1 MKTISAKRSLIE
13 SFKRVQV
20 LPLLANDAAPAGPR
34 EIKAT
39 SVAPVHSQSIAPLG
53 YVPNLPV
60 SSPDY
65 YKAVAACLAS
75 AVALSVNL
83 SGTSRPLAAMNGW
96 VG

>member
-20 LPLLANDAAPAGPR
+20 LPLLANDAAPAGACELKPGL
-34 EIKAT
+34 T
-39 SVAPVHSQSIAPLG
+39 APAHPQNIASLE
-53 YVPNLPV
+53 YVPTRPV
-60 SSPDY
+60 SRPDY

-75 AVALSVNL
+75 AVALSINL
-83 SGTSRPLAAMNGW
+83 SGTSRPLTAMNGW